1 MRKAKGRNQLIK
13 KLQEINEHII
23 IDLIVDNFNEHLLN
37 SAFKVDATLSLGYSD
52 RIIYITKNIIVEN
65 EKYLN
70 TLINYN
76 NSYIK
81 DNSFDTLTENEYE
94 EKCLNNEV
102 RSLTDSGINAEQMIL
117 YIMTTG
123 NLKEKLGFFKK
134 LYNQDLESYKVFE
147 KDTLEKKPEMLEL
160 LQGTQFEMEFQE
172 FINNNYK
179 GIDKIDFEGLADRY
193 RIKYNGFNDTYTVPS
208 GFIVFFENKTLE
220 IFNKLESFNLN
231 FGLLHGN
238 LKRIDGYLK
247 DIEKIQEESKRTA
260 EESKTLKKENE
271 NLKKINEFQKAKILA
286 YESKEQDK
294 LIKESQKEIN
304 YLYDQIESLQEQIK
318 NIEQDEK
325 LEIEENI
332 TIEEIEQQE
341 EKEKTNLKN
350 KNIIVL
356 GGKWNS
362 KNRGEVESYID
373 SENATVEFIEANRI
387 FRNIEKI
394 KNKDIVIFDTSYN
407 SHSAFYKVRSITDN
421 LLYINKSNIQ
431 EIKKSL

>member
-1 MRKAKGRNQLIK
+1 LVK
-13 KLQEINEHII
+13 KLLEINEHII

-37 SAFKVDATLSLGYSD
+37 SAFKVDATLSLNYSD
-52 RIIYITKNIIVEN
+52 RIIYITKNILAGN

-70 TLINYN
+70 AVINYN
-76 NSYIK
+76 NAYITENGYDK
-81 DNSFDTLTENEYE
+81 LTEEEYK
-94 EKCLNNEV
+94 EKCPNNEV

-123 NLKEKLGFFKK
+123 KMKNKLEFFKEFYK
-134 LYNQDLESYKVFE
+134 EDLKKVE
-147 KDTLEKKPEMLEL
+147 KYTKDTLSQKPEMIEL

-193 RIKYNGFNDTYTVPS
+193 RIKYNKFNDTYTVPS
-208 GFIVFFENKTLE
+208 GFVVFFENKTME
-220 IFNKLESFNLN
+220 MFNKLESFNLN

-247 DIEKIQEESKRTA
+247 DIKEVQEESKRIV
-260 EESKTLKKENE
+260 EESKTIKTENE
-271 NLKKINEFQKAKILA
+271 NLKKINDFQKAKILA
-286 YESKEQDK
+286 YESGEKDK

-304 YLYDQIESLQEQIK
+304 FLYGQIESLKEQIK
-318 NIEQDEK
+318 NIEQDENNT
-325 LEIEENI
+325 IEENI
-332 TIEEIEQQE
+332 IIEEIEQQE
-341 EKEKTNLKN
+341 EKEKTDLQN

-362 KNRGEVESYID
+362 KNRGEVESYINFK
-373 SENATVEFIEANRI
+373 NATVEFIEANKI
-387 FRNIEKI
+387 FRNSEKI
-394 KNKDIVIFDTSYN
+394 ANKDIVVFDTSFN
-407 SHSAFYKVRSITDN
+407 SHAAYYKVKSITEN
-421 LLYINKSNIQ
+421 LMYINKSNIE

>member
-1 MRKAKGRNQLIK
+1 MRKAKGRNQLVK
-13 KLQEINEHII
+13 KLQEINEYIVM
-23 IDLIVDNFNEHLLN
+23 DLIIDNFNEHLLN
-37 SAFKVDATLSLGYSD
+37 NAFKVDATLSLNYSD
-52 RIIYITKNIIVEN
+52 RIIYITKNILAGN

-76 NSYIK
+76 NTYITENRYDK
-81 DNSFDTLTENEYE
+81 LTEEEYK

-123 NLKEKLGFFKK
+123 KLKEKMEFFKEFYK
-134 LYNQDLESYKVFE
+134 EDLKKVE
-147 KDTLEKKPEMLEL
+147 KYTKDTLSKKPKMLEL
-160 LQGTQFEMEFQE
+160 LQGTQFEMEWLE
-172 FINNNYK
+172 FIKNNYK

-193 RIKYNGFNDTYTVPS
+193 RIKYNSFNDTYTVPS
-208 GFIVFFENKTLE
+208 GFIVFFENKSLE

-260 EESKTLKKENE
+260 EESKILKKENE
-271 NLKKINEFQKAKILA
+271 NLKKINDFQKAKILA
-286 YESKEQDK
+286 YESGEKDK

-304 YLYDQIESLQEQIK
+304 YLYGQIESLQEQIK
-318 NIEQDEK
+318 NIEQDENNT
-325 LEIEENI
+325 IEENI
-332 TIEEIEQQE
+332 KIEEIEQQE
-341 EKEKTNLKN
+341 EKEKTDLQN
-350 KNIIVL
+350 KNIVIL

-373 SENATVEFIEANRI
+373 AENATVEFIEANRI
-387 FRNIEKI
+387 FRNSQKI
-394 KNKDIVIFDTSYN
+394 SNKDIVIFDTSYN
-407 SHSAFYKVRSITDN
+407 SHAAFYKIKSIARN
-421 LLYINKSNIQ
+421 IIYINKSNIE

>member
-1 MRKAKGRNQLIK
+1 MRRAKGRNQLVK
-13 KLQEINEHII
+13 KLQEIDEDIVM
-23 IDLIVDNFNEHLLN
+23 DLIIDNFNEHLLN
-37 SAFKVDATLSLGYSD
+37 NAFKVDAILSLNYSD
-52 RIIYITKNIIVEN
+52 RIIYIIKNILAGN

-76 NSYIK
+76 NTYITENRYDK
-81 DNSFDTLTENEYE
+81 LTEEEYK

-123 NLKEKLGFFKK
+123 KMKNKLEFFKEFYK
-134 LYNQDLESYKVFE
+134 EDLKKVE
-147 KDTLEKKPEMLEL
+147 KYTKDTLSQKPEMLEL

-193 RIKYNGFNDTYTVPS
+193 RIKYNSFNDTYTVPS
-208 GFIVFFENKTLE
+208 GFIVFFENKSLE

-247 DIEKIQEESKRTA
+247 DIENIQEESKRTA
-260 EESKTLKKENE
+260 EESKAIKAENE
-271 NLKKINEFQKAKILA
+271 SLNKINEFQKAKILA
-286 YESKEQDK
+286 YESGEKDK

-304 YLYDQIESLQEQIK
+304 YLYGQIESLKEEIN
-318 NIEQDEK
+318 NIEQDENNT
-325 LEIEENI
+325 IEENI
-332 TIEEIEQQE
+332 TIEEIEKQI
-341 EKEKTNLKN
+341 EKEKTDLQN

-373 SENATVEFIEANRI
+373 SENATIEFVEANKI
-387 FRNIEKI
+387 FRNSEKI
-394 KNKDIVIFDTSYN
+394 ANKDIVIFDTSFN
-407 SHSAFYKVRSITDN
+407 SHAAFYKVKSLTDN
-421 LLYINKSNIQ
+421 LLYINKSNIE

>member
-1 MRKAKGRNQLIK
+1 MRKAKGRNQLVK
-13 KLQEINEHII
+13 KLKEINEHII

-37 SAFKVDATLSLGYSD
+37 SAFKVDGTLSLNYSD
-52 RIIYITKNIIVEN
+52 RIIYITKNIIVGN

-76 NSYIK
+76 NTYITENGYDK
-81 DNSFDTLTENEYE
+81 LTEKEYE
-94 EKCLNNEV
+94 EKCLNNEI
-102 RSLTDSGINAEQMIL
+102 RSLTGSGINAEQMIL

-123 NLKEKLGFFKK
+123 KMKNKLEFFKEFYK
-134 LYNQDLESYKVFE
+134 EDLKKVE
-147 KDTLEKKPEMLEL
+147 KYTKDTLNKKPEMLEL

-193 RIKYNGFNDTYTVPS
+193 KIKYNEFNDTYTVPS
-208 GFIVFFENKTLE
+208 GFIVFFENKSLE

-260 EESKTLKKENE
+260 EESKILKAEND

-286 YESKEQDK
+286 YESGEKDK

-304 YLYDQIESLQEQIK
+304 YLYGQIESLKEEIN
-318 NIEQDEK
+318 NIEQDENNT
-325 LEIEENI
+325 IEENI
-332 TIEEIEQQE
+332 KIEEIVEE
-341 EKEKTNLKN
+341 EKEKTDLQN
-350 KNIIVL
+350 KNVVIL

-362 KNRGEVESYID
+362 KNRGEAESYID
-373 SENATVEFIEANRI
+373 SENGTVEFIEANKI
-387 FRNIEKI
+387 FRNSEKI
-394 KNKDIVIFDTSYN
+394 ANKDIVIFDTSYN
-407 SHSAFYKVRSITDN
+407 SHTAFYKIKSIGKN
-421 LLYINKSNIQ
+421 IIYINKSNLD

>member
-1 MRKAKGRNQLIK
+1 MRRAKGRNQLVK
-13 KLQEINEHII
+13 KLLEINEHII

-37 SAFKVDATLSLGYSD
+37 SAFKVDATLSLNYSD
-52 RIIYITKNIIVEN
+52 RIIYITKNILAGN

-70 TLINYN
+70 TVINYN
-76 NSYIK
+76 NTYITENGYDK
-81 DNSFDTLTENEYE
+81 LTEEEYK
-94 EKCLNNEV
+94 EKCPNNEV

-123 NLKEKLGFFKK
+123 NLKDKLEFFKEFYK
-134 LYNQDLESYKVFE
+134 EDLKKVE
-147 KDTLEKKPEMLEL
+147 KYTKDTLSQKPEMLEL

-179 GIDKIDFEGLADRY
+179 GIEKIDFEGLADRY
-193 RIKYNGFNDTYTVPS
+193 RIKYNSFNDTYTVPS
-208 GFIVFFENKTLE
+208 GFVVFFENKTME

-260 EESKTLKKENE
+260 EESKTIKAKNE
-271 NLKKINEFQKAKILA
+271 SLNKINEFQKAKILA
-286 YESKEQDK
+286 YESGEKDK

-304 YLYDQIESLQEQIK
+304 YLYVQIESLKEQIK
-318 NIEQDEK
+318 NIEQDENNT
-325 LEIEENI
+325 IEENI
-332 TIEEIEQQE
+332 TIEEIEKQI
-341 EKEKTNLKN
+341 EKEKTDLQN

-373 SENATVEFIEANRI
+373 SQNATVEFIEANKI
-387 FRNIEKI
+387 FRNSEKI
-394 KNKDIVIFDTSYN
+394 ANKDIVVFDTSYN
-407 SHSAFYKVRSITDN
+407 SHSAFYKVKSIARN
-421 LLYINKSNIQ
+421 IIYINKSNID

>member
-1 MRKAKGRNQLIK
+1 MRKAKGRNQLVK
-13 KLQEINEHII
+13 KLQEIDEYIVM
-23 IDLIVDNFNEHLLN
+23 DLIIDNFNEHLLN
-37 SAFKVDATLSLGYSD
+37 NAFKVDATLSLNYSD
-52 RIIYITKNIIVEN
+52 RIIYITKNILAGN
-65 EKYLN
+65 DKYLN

-76 NSYIK
+76 NTYITENGYDK
-81 DNSFDTLTENEYE
+81 LTEEEYK

-123 NLKEKLGFFKK
+123 KMKNKMSFFKEFYK
-134 LYNQDLESYKVFE
+134 EDLKKVE
-147 KDTLEKKPEMLEL
+147 KYTKDTLSQKPEMLEL

-193 RIKYNGFNDTYTVPS
+193 RIKYNSFNDTYTVPS
-208 GFIVFFENKTLE
+208 GFVVFFENKSLE

-231 FGLLHGN
+231 FGLLDGN

-260 EESKTLKKENE
+260 EELKAIKAENE
-271 NLKKINEFQKAKILA
+271 NLKRINDFQKAKILA
-286 YESKEQDK
+286 YESEEKDK

-304 YLYDQIESLQEQIK
+304 YLYGQIESLQEQIK
-318 NIEQDEK
+318 NIEQDENNT
-325 LEIEENI
+325 IEENI
-332 TIEEIEQQE
+332 KIEEIEQQE
-341 EKEKTNLKN
+341 EKEKTDLQN

-373 SENATVEFIEANRI
+373 SENATIEFIEANKI
-387 FRNIEKI
+387 FRNSEKI
-394 KNKDIVIFDTSYN
+394 ANKDIVVFDTSFN
-407 SHSAFYKVRSITDN
+407 SHAAFYKVKSLTDN
-421 LLYINKSNIQ
+421 LLYINKSNIE

>member
-1 MRKAKGRNQLIK
+1 MRKAKGRDQLVK
-13 KLQEINEHII
+13 KLQEIDEYIVM
-23 IDLIVDNFNEHLLN
+23 DLIVDNFNEHLLN
-37 SAFKVDATLSLGYSD
+37 SAFKVDATLSLNYSD
-52 RIIYITKNIIVEN
+52 RIIYITKNIISGN

-81 DNSFDTLTENEYE
+81 ENNFDTLTEKEYK

-123 NLKEKLGFFKK
+123 NLKDKLEFFKECYK
-134 LYNQDLESYKVFE
+134 EDLKKVE
-147 KDTLEKKPEMLEL
+147 KYTKDTLSQKPEMIEL

-179 GIDKIDFEGLADRY
+179 GIEKIDFEGLADRY
-193 RIKYNGFNDTYTVPS
+193 RIKYNNFNDTYTVPS
-208 GFIVFFENKTLE
+208 GFVVFFENKTME

-231 FGLLHGN
+231 FGLLHSN

-260 EESKTLKKENE
+260 EESKTIKAKNE
-271 NLKKINEFQKAKILA
+271 NLKKINDFQKAKILA
-286 YESKEQDK
+286 YESGEKDK

-304 YLYDQIESLQEQIK
+304 FLYGQIESLKEQIK
-318 NIEQDEK
+318 NIEQDENNT
-325 LEIEENI
+325 IEENI
-332 TIEEIEQQE
+332 IIEEIEKQI
-341 EKEKTNLKN
+341 EKEKTDLQN

-373 SENATVEFIEANRI
+373 SENATIEFIEANKI
-387 FRNIEKI
+387 FRNSEKI
-394 KNKDIVIFDTSYN
+394 ANKDIVIFDTSFN
-407 SHSAFYKVRSITDN
+407 SHTAFYKVKSLTDN
-421 LLYINKSNIQ
+421 LLYINKSNIE

>member
-23 IDLIVDNFNEHLLN
+23 IDLVIDNFNEHLLN
-37 SAFKVDATLSLGYSD
+37 NAFKVDATLSLGYSD
-52 RIIYITKNIIVEN
+52 RIIYITKNILAGN

-76 NSYIK
+76 NTYITENGYDK
-81 DNSFDTLTENEYE
+81 LTEEEYR
-94 EKCLNNEV
+94 EKCLNNEI
-102 RSLTDSGINAEQMIL
+102 RSLTSSGINAEQMIL
-117 YIMTTG
+117 YIMTMG
-123 NLKEKLGFFKK
+123 NLRDKLEFFKK
-134 LYNQDLESYKVFE
+134 LYSKDLESYEAFE
-147 KDTLEKKPEMLEL
+147 KDTLNKKPEMLEL

-179 GIDKIDFEGLADRY
+179 GIDKIDFQGLADRY
-193 RIKYNGFNDTYTVPS
+193 RIKYNSFNDTYTVPS
-208 GFIVFFENKTLE
+208 GFVVFFENKTLE

-247 DIEKIQEESKRTA
+247 DIKEVQNESKRIA
-260 EESKTLKKENE
+260 EESKIIKAENE
-271 NLKKINEFQKAKILA
+271 NLKKVNEFQKAKILA
-286 YESKEQDK
+286 YERGEKDK

-304 YLYDQIESLQEQIK
+304 YLYGQIESLQEQIK
-318 NIEQDEK
+318 NIEQDENNT
-325 LEIEENI
+325 IEENI
-332 TIEEIEQQE
+332 KIEEIEKQI
-341 EKEKTNLKN
+341 EKEKTDLQN
-350 KNIIVL
+350 KNIVIL

-373 SENATVEFIEANRI
+373 AENATVEFIEANKI
-387 FRNIEKI
+387 FRNSEKI
-394 KNKDIVIFDTSYN
+394 ANKDIVIFDTSYN
-407 SHSAFYKVRSITDN
+407 SHAAFYKIKSIARN
-421 LLYINKSNIQ
+421 IIYINKSNIE

>member
-13 KLQEINEHII
+13 KLQEIDEYIVM
-23 IDLIVDNFNEHLLN
+23 DLIIDNFNEHLLN
-37 SAFKVDATLSLGYSD
+37 NAFKVDATLSLNYSD
-52 RIIYITKNIIVEN
+52 RIIYITKNIVVGN

-76 NSYIK
+76 NTYITENGYDK
-81 DNSFDTLTENEYE
+81 LTEEEYK

-123 NLKEKLGFFKK
+123 KLKEKMEFFKEFYK
-134 LYNQDLESYKVFE
+134 EDLKKVE
-147 KDTLEKKPEMLEL
+147 KYTKDTLSQKPEMLEL

-193 RIKYNGFNDTYTVPS
+193 RIKYNSFNDTYTVPS
-208 GFIVFFENKTLE
+208 GFIVFFENKSLE

-260 EESKTLKKENE
+260 EESKTLKAENK
-271 NLKKINEFQKAKILA
+271 NLKKINDFQKAKILA
-286 YESKEQDK
+286 YESGEKDK

-304 YLYDQIESLQEQIK
+304 YLYGQIESLKEEIK
-318 NIEQDEK
+318 NIEQDENNT
-325 LEIEENI
+325 IEENI
-332 TIEEIEQQE
+332 IIEEIEQQE
-341 EKEKTNLKN
+341 EKEKTDLQN

-373 SENATVEFIEANRI
+373 SENATIEFIEANKI
-387 FRNIEKI
+387 FRNSEKI
-394 KNKDIVIFDTSYN
+394 ANKDIVVFDTSFN
-407 SHSAFYKVRSITDN
+407 SHAAYYKVKSITEN
-421 LLYINKSNIQ
+421 LMYINKSNIE

>member
-1 MRKAKGRNQLIK
+1 MRKAKGRDQLVK
-13 KLQEINEHII
+13 KLQEIDEYIVM
-23 IDLIVDNFNEHLLN
+23 DLIIDNFNEHLLN
-37 SAFKVDATLSLGYSD
+37 NAFKVDATLSLNYSD
-52 RIIYITKNIIVEN
+52 RIIYITKNILAGN

-70 TLINYN
+70 TVINYN
-76 NSYIK
+76 NAYITESGYDK
-81 DNSFDTLTENEYE
+81 LTEEEYK

-123 NLKEKLGFFKK
+123 KMKNKLEFFKEFYK
-134 LYNQDLESYKVFE
+134 EDLRKVE
-147 KDTLEKKPEMLEL
+147 KYTKDTLSKKPEMIEL

-179 GIDKIDFEGLADRY
+179 GIDKIDFEGLASRY
-193 RIKYNGFNDTYTVPS
+193 RIKYNSFNDTYTVPS
-208 GFIVFFENKTLE
+208 GFIVFFENKSLE

-260 EESKTLKKENE
+260 EESKTLKAENE

-286 YESKEQDK
+286 YESGEKDK

-304 YLYDQIESLQEQIK
+304 YLYRQIESLQEQIK
-318 NIEQDEK
+318 NIEQDENNT
-325 LEIEENI
+325 IEENI
-332 TIEEIEQQE
+332 TIEEIEKQI
-341 EKEKTNLKN
+341 EKEKTDLQN
-350 KNIIVL
+350 KNIVIL

-373 SENATVEFIEANRI
+373 SKNATVEFIEANKI
-387 FRNIEKI
+387 FRNSEKI
-394 KNKDIVIFDTSYN
+394 ANKDIVIFDTSFN
-407 SHSAFYKVRSITDN
+407 SHAAFYKVKSLTDN
-421 LLYINKSNIQ
+421 LLYINKSNIE

>member
-1 MRKAKGRNQLIK
+1 MRRAKGRNQLVK
-13 KLQEINEHII
+13 KLQEIDEYIVM
-23 IDLIVDNFNEHLLN
+23 DLIVDNFNEHLLN
-37 SAFKVDATLSLGYSD
+37 SAFKVDATLSLNYSD
-52 RIIYITKNIIVEN
+52 RIIYITKNILAGN

-76 NSYIK
+76 NTYITENRYDK
-81 DNSFDTLTENEYE
+81 LTEEEYK

-123 NLKEKLGFFKK
+123 KMKNKLAFFKEFYK
-134 LYNQDLESYKVFE
+134 EDLKKVE
-147 KDTLEKKPEMLEL
+147 KYTKDTLSKKPEMLEL

-179 GIDKIDFEGLADRY
+179 GFEKIDFEGLANRY
-193 RIKYNGFNDTYTVPS
+193 RIKYNSFNDTYTVPS
-208 GFIVFFENKTLE
+208 GFIVFFENKSLE
-220 IFNKLESFNLN
+220 IFNKLETFNLN

-260 EESKTLKKENE
+260 EESKTLKVENE
-271 NLKKINEFQKAKILA
+271 NLKKVNEFQKAKILA

-294 LIKESQKEIN
+294 LVKEQQKEIN
-304 YLYDQIESLQEQIK
+304 YLYGQIESLQEQIK
-318 NIEQDEK
+318 NIEKDENNT
-325 LEIEENI
+325 IEENI
-332 TIEEIEQQE
+332 KIEEIEQQE
-341 EKEKTNLKN
+341 EKEKTDLQN
-350 KNIIVL
+350 KNIVIL

-373 SENATVEFIEANRI
+373 SENATVEFIEANKI
-387 FRNIEKI
+387 FRNSEKI
-394 KNKDIVIFDTSYN
+394 ANKDIVIFDTSFN
-407 SHSAFYKVRSITDN
+407 SHAAFYKVKSLTDN
-421 LLYINKSNIQ
+421 LLYINKSNID

>member
-37 SAFKVDATLSLGYSD
+37 NAFKVDTTLSLGYSD
-52 RIIYITKNIIVEN
+52 RIIYITKNIIKGN

-81 DNSFDTLTENEYE
+81 DNNFDTLIEKEYE

-102 RSLTDSGINAEQMIL
+102 RSLTDSGINAEQMVL

-134 LYNQDLESYKVFE
+134 LYKKDLESYEVFE
-147 KDTLEKKPEMLEL
+147 KETLSKKPEMLEL

-172 FINNNYK
+172 FINNHYK
-179 GIDKIDFEGLADRY
+179 GIEKIDFEGLADRY
-193 RIKYNGFNDTYTVPS
+193 RIKYNSFNDTYTVPS
-208 GFIVFFENKTLE
+208 GFVIFFENKTME

-238 LKRIDGYLK
+238 LKRIDKYLK
-247 DIEKIQEESKRTA
+247 DIKEVQEESKRIKN
-260 EESKTLKKENE
+260 ESKTLKAENE
-271 NLKKINEFQKAKILA
+271 NLKRVNEFQKAKILA

-294 LIKESQKEIN
+294 LVKEQQKEIN
-304 YLYDQIESLQEQIK
+304 YLYGQIESLKEEIN

-332 TIEEIEQQE
+332 KIEEIEQQE

-350 KNIIVL
+350 KNIVIL

-362 KNRGEVESYID
+362 KNRGEVEAYID
-373 SENATVEFIEANRI
+373 SENGTIEFIEANKI
-387 FRNIEKI
+387 FRNSEKI
-394 KNKDIVIFDTSYN
+394 ANKDIVIFDTSYN
-407 SHSAFYKVRSITDN
+407 SHSAFYKVKSIARN
-421 LLYINKSNIQ
+421 IIYINKSNLE

>member
-1 MRKAKGRNQLIK
+1 MRKARGRNQLVK

-37 SAFKVDATLSLGYSD
+37 NAFKVDATLSLNYSD
-52 RIIYITKNIIVEN
+52 RIIYITKNILAEN

-76 NSYIK
+76 NTYITENGYDK
-81 DNSFDTLTENEYE
+81 LTEEEYK

-123 NLKEKLGFFKK
+123 KMKNNLEFFKEFYK
-134 LYNQDLESYKVFE
+134 EDLKKVE
-147 KDTLEKKPEMLEL
+147 KYTKDTLSKKPEMIEL

-179 GIDKIDFEGLADRY
+179 GIDKIDLEALANRY
-193 RIKYNGFNDTYTVPS
+193 RIKYNEFNGTYTVPS
-208 GFIVFFENKTLE
+208 GFVVFFENKTME

-231 FGLLHGN
+231 FGLLHSN

-247 DIEKIQEESKRTA
+247 DIGKIQEESKRTT
-260 EESKTLKKENE
+260 EESKILKAENE

-286 YESKEQDK
+286 YESGEKDK

-304 YLYDQIESLQEQIK
+304 YLYGQIESLQEQIK
-318 NIEQDEK
+318 NIEQDENNT
-325 LEIEENI
+325 IEENI
-332 TIEEIEQQE
+332 KIEEIEKQI
-341 EKEKTNLKN
+341 EKEKTDLQN
-350 KNIIVL
+350 KNIVIL

-373 SENATVEFIEANRI
+373 AENATVEFIEANKI
-387 FRNIEKI
+387 FRNSEKI
-394 KNKDIVIFDTSYN
+394 ANKDIVIFDTSFN
-407 SHSAFYKVRSITDN
+407 SHAAFYKVKSLTDN
-421 LLYINKSNIQ
+421 LLYINKSNIE

>member
-1 MRKAKGRNQLIK
+1 MRKARGRNQLVK

-37 SAFKVDATLSLGYSD
+37 SAFKVDTTLSLGYSD
-52 RIIYITKNIIVEN
+52 RIIYITKNIIVGN

-76 NSYIK
+76 NTYITENGYDK
-81 DNSFDTLTENEYE
+81 LTEKEYK

-123 NLKEKLGFFKK
+123 KMKNKLEFFKEFYK
-134 LYNQDLESYKVFE
+134 EDLKKVE
-147 KDTLEKKPEMLEL
+147 KYTKDTLSQKPEMLEL

-193 RIKYNGFNDTYTVPS
+193 RIKYNKFNDTYTVPS
-208 GFIVFFENKTLE
+208 GFVVFFENKTME

-260 EESKTLKKENE
+260 EESKAIKSENE
-271 NLKKINEFQKAKILA
+271 NLKRINDFQKAKILA
-286 YESKEQDK
+286 YESEEKDK

-304 YLYDQIESLQEQIK
+304 YLYGQIESLQEQIK
-318 NIEQDEK
+318 NIEQDENNT
-325 LEIEENI
+325 IEENI
-332 TIEEIEQQE
+332 KIEEIEKQI
-341 EKEKTNLKN
+341 EKEKTDLQN

-373 SENATVEFIEANRI
+373 AENATVEFIEANKI
-387 FRNIEKI
+387 FRNSEKI
-394 KNKDIVIFDTSYN
+394 ANKDIVVFDTSFN
-407 SHSAFYKVRSITDN
+407 SHAAYYKVKSITEN
-421 LLYINKSNIQ
+421 LMYINKSNIE

>member
-1 MRKAKGRNQLIK
+1 MRKAKGRNQLVK

-23 IDLIVDNFNEHLLN
+23 IDLVVDNFNEHMLN
-37 SAFKVDATLSLGYSD
+37 SAFKVDSILSLSYSD
-52 RIIYITKNIIVEN
+52 RIIYITKNILLGN

-76 NSYIK
+76 NTYITENGYDK
-81 DNSFDTLTENEYE
+81 LTEEEYR
-94 EKCLNNEV
+94 EKCLNNEI
-102 RSLTDSGINAEQMIL
+102 RSLTGSGINAEQMVL

-123 NLKEKLGFFKK
+123 RLKEKLDFFKK
-134 LYNQDLESYKVFE
+134 LYRQDLESYNVFE

-172 FINNNYK
+172 FINSNYK
-179 GIDKIDFEGLADRY
+179 GIDKIDFEALANRY
-193 RIKYNGFNDTYTVPS
+193 RIKYNEFNNTYTVPS
-208 GFIVFFENKTLE
+208 GFVVFFENKTLE

-238 LKRIDGYLK
+238 LKRINAYLK
-247 DIEKIQEESKRTA
+247 DIEKIQEEAKRTA
-260 EESKTLKKENE
+260 EESKTLKAENE
-271 NLKKINEFQKAKILA
+271 NLKRVNEFQKAKILA

-294 LIKESQKEIN
+294 LVKEQQKEIN
-304 YLYDQIESLQEQIK
+304 YLYGQIESLKEQIK

-332 TIEEIEQQE
+332 KIEEIEHQE

-373 SENATVEFIEANRI
+373 SKNATVEFIEANRI
-387 FRNIEKI
+387 FRNSQKI
-394 KNKDIVIFDTSYN
+394 SNKDIVIFDTSYN
-407 SHSAFYKVRSITDN
+407 SHAAFYKVKSITDN
-421 LLYINKSNIQ
+421 LLYINKSNID

>member
-1 MRKAKGRNQLIK
+1 MRKARGRNQLVK
-13 KLQEINEHII
+13 KLLEINEHII

-37 SAFKVDATLSLGYSD
+37 SAFKVDATLSLNYSD
-52 RIIYITKNIIVEN
+52 RIIYITKNILAGN

-70 TLINYN
+70 TVINYN
-76 NSYIK
+76 NTYITENGYDK
-81 DNSFDTLTENEYE
+81 LTEEEYK
-94 EKCLNNEV
+94 EKCPNNEV

-123 NLKEKLGFFKK
+123 KMKNKLAFFKEFYK
-134 LYNQDLESYKVFE
+134 EDLKKVE
-147 KDTLEKKPEMLEL
+147 KYTKDTLSKKPEMLEL

-193 RIKYNGFNDTYTVPS
+193 RIKYNNFNDTYTVPS
-208 GFIVFFENKTLE
+208 GFVVFFENKTME
-220 IFNKLESFNLN
+220 MFNKLESFNLN

-260 EESKTLKKENE
+260 EESKTIKAKNE
-271 NLKKINEFQKAKILA
+271 SLNKINEFQKAKILA
-286 YESKEQDK
+286 YESGEKDK

-304 YLYDQIESLQEQIK
+304 YLYGQIESLKEEIN
-318 NIEQDEK
+318 NIEQDENNT
-325 LEIEENI
+325 IEENI
-332 TIEEIEQQE
+332 TIEEIEKQI
-341 EKEKTNLKN
+341 EKEKTGLQN

-373 SENATVEFIEANRI
+373 SQSGTIEFIEANKI
-387 FRNIEKI
+387 FRNSEKI
-394 KNKDIVIFDTSYN
+394 ANKDIVVFDTSFN
-407 SHSAFYKVRSITDN
+407 SHAAFYKVKSIARKII
-421 LLYINKSNIQ
+421 YINKSNIE

>member
-1 MRKAKGRNQLIK
+1 MKN
-13 KLQEINEHII
+13 
-23 IDLIVDNFNEHLLN
+23 
-37 SAFKVDATLSLGYSD
+37 
-52 RIIYITKNIIVEN
+52 IIYIIKNILAGN

-76 NSYIK
+76 NTYITENRYDK
-81 DNSFDTLTENEYE
+81 LTEEEYK

-123 NLKEKLGFFKK
+123 KMKNKLEFFKEFYK
-134 LYNQDLESYKVFE
+134 EDLKKVE
-147 KDTLEKKPEMLEL
+147 KYTKDTLSQKPEMLEL

-193 RIKYNGFNDTYTVPS
+193 RIKYNSFNDTYTVPS
-208 GFIVFFENKTLE
+208 GFIVFFENKSLE

-247 DIEKIQEESKRTA
+247 DIENIQEESKRTA
-260 EESKTLKKENE
+260 EESKAIKAENE
-271 NLKKINEFQKAKILA
+271 SLNKINEFQKAKILA
-286 YESKEQDK
+286 YESGEKDK

-304 YLYDQIESLQEQIK
+304 YLYGQIESLKEEIN
-318 NIEQDEK
+318 NIEQDENNT
-325 LEIEENI
+325 IEENI
-332 TIEEIEQQE
+332 TIEEIEKQI
-341 EKEKTNLKN
+341 EKEKTDLQN

-373 SENATVEFIEANRI
+373 SENATIEFVEANKI
-387 FRNIEKI
+387 FRNSEKI
-394 KNKDIVIFDTSYN
+394 ANKDIVIFDTSFN
-407 SHSAFYKVRSITDN
+407 SHAAFYKVKSLTDN
-421 LLYINKSNIQ
+421 LLYINKSNIE

>member
-1 MRKAKGRNQLIK
+1 MRKAKGRNQLVK
-13 KLQEINEHII
+13 KLKEINEHII

-37 SAFKVDATLSLGYSD
+37 SAFKVDTTLSLNYSD
-52 RIIYITKNIIVEN
+52 RIIYITKNIIAGN

-76 NSYIK
+76 NSYIVE
-81 DNSFDTLTENEYE
+81 NGFDKLTEKEYE
-94 EKCLNNEV
+94 EKCLNNEI
-102 RSLTDSGINAEQMIL
+102 RSLTSSGINAEQMVL

-123 NLKEKLGFFKK
+123 NLKKKLDFFKK
-134 LYNQDLESYKVFE
+134 LYSKDLESYEVFE
-147 KDTLEKKPEMLEL
+147 KDTLSKKPEMLEL
-160 LQGTQFEMEFQE
+160 LQGTQFEMEFLE

-193 RIKYNGFNDTYTVPS
+193 RIKYNKFNNTYTVPS
-208 GFIVFFENKTLE
+208 GFVVFFENKTLE

-238 LKRIDGYLK
+238 LKRIEKYLK

-260 EESKTLKKENE
+260 EESKTIKAENE
-271 NLKKINEFQKAKILA
+271 NLKKINDFQKAKILA
-286 YESKEQDK
+286 YESGEKDK

-304 YLYDQIESLQEQIK
+304 YLYGQIESLKEEIK

-332 TIEEIEQQE
+332 KIEEIVEE
-341 EKEKTNLKN
+341 EKEKTDLQN
-350 KNIIVL
+350 KNVVIL

-387 FRNIEKI
+387 FRNSEKI

-421 LLYINKSNIQ
+421 LLYINKSNID

>member
-1 MRKAKGRNQLIK
+1 MRKAKGRNQLVK
-13 KLQEINEHII
+13 KLQEINQYIVM
-23 IDLIVDNFNEHLLN
+23 DLIVDNFNEHLLN
-37 SAFKVDATLSLGYSD
+37 SAFKVDTTLSLGYSD
-52 RIIYITKNIIVEN
+52 RIIYITKNVIAGN

-76 NSYIK
+76 NTYITENGYDK
-81 DNSFDTLTENEYE
+81 LTEEEYR
-94 EKCLNNEV
+94 EKCLNNEI
-102 RSLTDSGINAEQMIL
+102 RSLISSGINAEQMIL

-123 NLKEKLGFFKK
+123 NLKDKLEFFKK

-179 GIDKIDFEGLADRY
+179 GIDKIDFEGLANRY
-193 RIKYNGFNDTYTVPS
+193 KIKYNNFNNTYTVPA
-208 GFIVFFENKTLE
+208 GFVVFFENKTLE

-238 LKRIDGYLK
+238 LKRINGYLK
-247 DIEKIQEESKRTA
+247 DIEKIQEESKRTT
-260 EESKTLKKENE
+260 EESKTLKAENE
-271 NLKKINEFQKAKILA
+271 NLKRVNEFQKAKILA
-286 YESKEQDK
+286 YESGEKDK
-294 LIKESQKEIN
+294 LIKESQKEIT
-304 YLYDQIESLQEQIK
+304 YLYGQIERLKEEIN
-318 NIEQDEK
+318 NIEQDENNT
-325 LEIEENI
+325 IEENI
-332 TIEEIEQQE
+332 KIEEIEQQK
-341 EKEKTNLKN
+341 EKEKTDLQN

-362 KNRGEVESYID
+362 KNKGEVESYID
-373 SENATVEFIEANRI
+373 AENATVEFIEANRI
-387 FRNIEKI
+387 FRNSQKI
-394 KNKDIVIFDTSYN
+394 SNKDIVIFDTSYN
-407 SHSAFYKVRSITDN
+407 SHAAFYKVKSITDN

>member
-1 MRKAKGRNQLIK
+1 MRKAKGRNQLVK
-13 KLQEINEHII
+13 KLQEIDEYIVM
-23 IDLIVDNFNEHLLN
+23 DLIVDNFNEHLLN
-37 SAFKVDATLSLGYSD
+37 SAFKVDTTLSLGYSD
-52 RIIYITKNIIVEN
+52 RIIYITKNILKGN

-76 NSYIK
+76 NTYITENGYDK
-81 DNSFDTLTENEYE
+81 LTEEEYK

-123 NLKEKLGFFKK
+123 NLKEKLVFFKK
-134 LYNQDLESYKVFE
+134 LYKKDLESYKVFE
-147 KDTLEKKPEMLEL
+147 KDTLSKKPEMLEL

-179 GIDKIDFEGLADRY
+179 GIEKIDFEGLADRY
-193 RIKYNGFNDTYTVPS
+193 RIKYNNFNDTYTVPS
-208 GFIVFFENKTLE
+208 GFVVFFENKTME

-238 LKRIDGYLK
+238 LKRIEKYLK

-260 EESKTLKKENE
+260 EESKTLKAENE
-271 NLKKINEFQKAKILA
+271 NLKKINDFQKAKILA

-294 LIKESQKEIN
+294 LVKEQQKEMN
-304 YLYDQIESLQEQIK
+304 YLYGQIESLQEQIK
-318 NIEQDEK
+318 NIEQDENNT
-325 LEIEENI
+325 IEENI
-332 TIEEIEQQE
+332 KIEEIEQQE
-341 EKEKTNLKN
+341 EKEKTDLQN

-362 KNRGEVESYID
+362 KNKGEVQSYID
-373 SENATVEFIEANRI
+373 SENGTAEFIEANKI
-387 FRNIEKI
+387 FRNSEKI
-394 KNKDIVIFDTSYN
+394 ANKDIVIFDTSYN
-407 SHSAFYKVRSITDN
+407 SHSSFYKVKSIARN
-421 LLYINKSNIQ
+421 IIYINKSNLD

>member
-23 IDLIVDNFNEHLLN
+23 IDLIVDNFNEHMLN
-37 SAFKVDATLSLGYSD
+37 SAFKVDTTLSLGYSD
-52 RIIYITKNIIVEN
+52 KIIYITKNILAGN

-76 NSYIK
+76 NSYIIE
-81 DNSFDTLTENEYE
+81 NSFDKLTEEEYK
-94 EKCLNNEV
+94 EKCPNNEV

-123 NLKEKLGFFKK
+123 KMKNKLEFFKEFYK
-134 LYNQDLESYKVFE
+134 EDLKKVE
-147 KDTLEKKPEMLEL
+147 KYTKDTLSQKPEMLEL

-179 GIDKIDFEGLADRY
+179 GIDKIDFEGLSDRY
-193 RIKYNGFNDTYTVPS
+193 RIKYNNFNDTYTVPS
-208 GFIVFFENKTLE
+208 GFVVFFENKTME

-238 LKRIDGYLK
+238 LKRIDGYLRN
-247 DIEKIQEESKRTA
+247 IEKIQEESKRTA
-260 EESKTLKKENE
+260 EESKTLKAENE
-271 NLKKINEFQKAKILA
+271 NLKKVNEFQKAKILA
-286 YESKEQDK
+286 YESGEKDK

-304 YLYDQIESLQEQIK
+304 YLYGQIESLKEQIK
-318 NIEQDEK
+318 NIEQDENNT
-325 LEIEENI
+325 IEENI
-332 TIEEIEQQE
+332 KIEEIEKQI
-341 EKEKTNLKN
+341 EKEKTDLQN

-362 KNRGEVESYID
+362 KNRGKVESYID
-373 SENATVEFIEANRI
+373 SKNATVEFIEANKI
-387 FRNIEKI
+387 FRNSEKI
-394 KNKDIVIFDTSYN
+394 ANKDIVIFDTSYN
-407 SHSAFYKVRSITDN
+407 SHSAFYKVKSIARN
-421 LLYINKSNIQ
+421 IIYINKSNID

>member
-1 MRKAKGRNQLIK
+1 MRKARGRNQLVK
-13 KLQEINEHII
+13 KLLEINEHII

-37 SAFKVDATLSLGYSD
+37 SAFKVDATLSLNYSD
-52 RIIYITKNIIVEN
+52 RIIYITKNILAGN

-70 TLINYN
+70 AVINYN
-76 NSYIK
+76 NAYITENGYDK
-81 DNSFDTLTENEYE
+81 LTEEEYK
-94 EKCLNNEV
+94 EKCPNNEV

-123 NLKEKLGFFKK
+123 KMKNKLEFFKEFYK
-134 LYNQDLESYKVFE
+134 EDLKKVE
-147 KDTLEKKPEMLEL
+147 KYTKDTLSQKPEMIEL

-193 RIKYNGFNDTYTVPS
+193 RIKYNKFNDTYTVPS
-208 GFIVFFENKTLE
+208 GFVVFFENKTME
-220 IFNKLESFNLN
+220 MFNKLESFNLN

-247 DIEKIQEESKRTA
+247 DIEKIQEESKRIL
-260 EESKTLKKENE
+260 EESKTIKAENE
-271 NLKKINEFQKAKILA
+271 NLKKVNEFQKAKILA

-294 LIKESQKEIN
+294 LVKEQQKEIN
-304 YLYDQIESLQEQIK
+304 YLYGQIESLQGQIK
-318 NIEQDEK
+318 NIEQDENNT
-325 LEIEENI
+325 IEENI
-332 TIEEIEQQE
+332 TIEEIEKQI
-341 EKEKTNLKN
+341 EKEKTDLQN

-356 GGKWNS
+356 RGKWNS

-373 SENATVEFIEANRI
+373 SQSGTIEFIEANKI
-387 FRNIEKI
+387 FRNSEKI
-394 KNKDIVIFDTSYN
+394 ANKDIVIFDTSFN
-407 SHSAFYKVRSITDN
+407 SHAAFYKVKSITEN
-421 LLYINKSNIQ
+421 LMYINKSNIE

>member
-37 SAFKVDATLSLGYSD
+37 NAFKVDATLLLGYSD
-52 RIIYITKNIIVEN
+52 RIIYITKNILSGN

-76 NSYIK
+76 NSYIVE
-81 DNSFDTLTENEYE
+81 NGFDKLTEKEYE
-94 EKCLNNEV
+94 KKCLNNEV

-123 NLKEKLGFFKK
+123 NLKDKLDFFKK

-160 LQGTQFEMEFQE
+160 LQGTQFEMEFLE

-179 GIDKIDFEGLADRY
+179 EIEKTDFEELANRY
-193 RIKYNGFNDTYTVPS
+193 RIKYNKFNDTYTVPS

-260 EESKTLKKENE
+260 EESKTLKAENE
-271 NLKKINEFQKAKILA
+271 NLKKVNEFQKAKILA

-294 LIKESQKEIN
+294 LVKEQQKEIN
-304 YLYDQIESLQEQIK
+304 YLYGQIESLQEQIK
-318 NIEQDEK
+318 NIEQDENNT
-325 LEIEENI
+325 IEENI
-332 TIEEIEQQE
+332 IIEEIEKQI
-341 EKEKTNLKN
+341 EKEKTDLQN
-350 KNIIVL
+350 KNIVIL

-373 SENATVEFIEANRI
+373 SKNATVEFIEANRI
-387 FRNIEKI
+387 FRNSEKI
-394 KNKDIVIFDTSYN
+394 ANKDIVIFDTSFN
-407 SHSAFYKVRSITDN
+407 SHAAYYKVKSLTDN
-421 LLYINKSNIQ
+421 LLYINKSNIE

>member
-37 SAFKVDATLSLGYSD
+37 NAFKVDATLSLGYSD
-52 RIIYITKNIIVEN
+52 RIIYITKNILSGN

-76 NSYIK
+76 NSYIVE
-81 DNSFDTLTENEYE
+81 NGFDKLTEKEYE
-94 EKCLNNEV
+94 KKCLNNEV

-123 NLKEKLGFFKK
+123 NLKDKLDFFKK

-160 LQGTQFEMEFQE
+160 LQGTQFEMEFLE

-179 GIDKIDFEGLADRY
+179 EIEKTDFEELANRY
-193 RIKYNGFNDTYTVPS
+193 RIKYNKFNDTYTVPS

-260 EESKTLKKENE
+260 EESKTLKAENE
-271 NLKKINEFQKAKILA
+271 NLKKVNEFQKAKILA

-294 LIKESQKEIN
+294 LVKEQQKEIN
-304 YLYDQIESLQEQIK
+304 YLYGQIESLQEQIK
-318 NIEQDEK
+318 NIEQDENNT
-325 LEIEENI
+325 IEENI
-332 TIEEIEQQE
+332 IIEEIEKQI
-341 EKEKTNLKN
+341 EKEKTDLQN
-350 KNIIVL
+350 KNIVIL

-373 SENATVEFIEANRI
+373 SKNATVEFIEANRI
-387 FRNIEKI
+387 FRNSEKI
-394 KNKDIVIFDTSYN
+394 ANKDIVIFDTSFN
-407 SHSAFYKVRSITDN
+407 SHAAYYKVKSLTDN
-421 LLYINKSNIQ
+421 LLYINKSNIE